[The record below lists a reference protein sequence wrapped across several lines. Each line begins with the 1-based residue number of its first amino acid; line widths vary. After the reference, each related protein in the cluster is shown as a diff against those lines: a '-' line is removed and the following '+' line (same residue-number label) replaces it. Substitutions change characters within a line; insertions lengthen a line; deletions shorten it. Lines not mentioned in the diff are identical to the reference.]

1 MVLKQHKVNP
11 LFLIP
16 CINCKL
22 LSLCSNC
29 TLSSCFSSC
38 LDRVKLGPSA
48 NSLAP
53 VSVTP
58 FLRVYFHL
66 DGTTSL
72 PPGASF
78 DVLRRGL
85 RHWVG

>member
-1 MVLKQHKVNP
+1 MRSASCFRLCLDGVNP
-11 LFLIP
+11 GRA
-16 CINCKL
+16 
-22 LSLCSNC
+22 
-29 TLSSCFSSC
+29 T
-38 LDRVKLGPSA
+38 
-48 NSLAP
+48 NSLAA

-78 DVLRRGL
+78 DV
-85 RHWVG
+85 